1 MLLGLRSLG
10 RDLQMGRT
18 WGRALTDRVTLTWDA
33 LASDG
38 EGPVGGGGAFDVVID
53 VECGAEAAV
62 AVHRGPKIWDRWW
75 RSLGGRG
82 PGLCWLSAEDLAG
95 DGGASHVDG
104 SWVTLTLPG
113 AGLNSLHRSVE
124 LTELGAALVERLVG
138 LQFGLMAANRTSAVR
153 KVAIGRAAGLSGRF
167 ELLGEDGAVVR
178 AGRLSGGG
186 LDEVVRG
193 GWTLMVDRRR

>member
-1 MLLGLRSLG
+1 M
-10 RDLQMGRT
+10 
-18 WGRALTDRVTLTWDA
+18 
-33 LASDG
+33 
-38 EGPVGGGGAFDVVID
+38 
-53 VECGAEAAV
+53 
-62 AVHRGPKIWDRWW
+62 
-75 RSLGGRG
+75 
-82 PGLCWLSAEDLAG
+82 
-95 DGGASHVDG
+95 
-104 SWVTLTLPG
+104 
-113 AGLNSLHRSVE
+113 NSLHRSVE

-138 LQFGLMAANRTSAVR
+138 LQFGLMAANRTSAAR